1 MTMKDIS
8 AIDDLERAVR
18 ADPAIIETAEDRLRE
33 QLASERP
40 ADRMDAGRA
49 LRAAAEHDP
58 ELAVP
63 YEETFVDFL
72 TAENGSLTLSGAIG
86 LAELSGH
93 DPQRLA
99 DAVPTLVTAFEDTV
113 APSIEEAIVRTL
125 TRIGMTDPEAVT
137 PADRVIADRLPE
149 ATLPTQIAIVRS
161 FVGAVVERPELFE
174 ATVGAYATA
183 TDADR
188 QVVAQG
194 AVRALAAVA
203 SVDAELVPSREQV
216 LTRAEELS
224 ALAKAD
230 PRPNTGRETRAAA
243 RALTRAFEEDRAV
256 RTDGP

>member
-1 MTMKDIS
+1 
-8 AIDDLERAVR
+8 
-18 ADPAIIETAEDRLRE
+18 
-33 QLASERP
+33 
-40 ADRMDAGRA
+40 
-49 LRAAAEHDP
+49 
-58 ELAVP
+58 
-63 YEETFVDFL
+63 
-72 TAENGSLTLSGAIG
+72 
-86 LAELSGH
+86 
-93 DPQRLA
+93 
-99 DAVPTLVTAFEDTV
+99 V
-113 APSIEEAIVRTL
+113 A
-125 TRIGMTDPEAVT
+125 

-243 RALTRAFEEDRAV
+243 RALTRAFEGDRAV